1 MRTTIDIPD
10 NLIEEAK
17 KLLKTKTKKHTVEKA
32 LKEIIKIKS
41 LEIIKSMAGK
51 VEFDMSADEIRK

>member
-1 MRTTIDIPD
+1 MKKQ
-10 NLIEEAK
+10 K
-17 KLLKTKTKKHTVEKA
+17 KLLKTKKHTVEKA